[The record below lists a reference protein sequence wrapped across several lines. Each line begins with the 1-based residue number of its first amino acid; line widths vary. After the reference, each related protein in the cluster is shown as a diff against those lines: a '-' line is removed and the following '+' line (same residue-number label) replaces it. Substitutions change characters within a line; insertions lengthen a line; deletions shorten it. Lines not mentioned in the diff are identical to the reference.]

1 MTAKTLTVGS
11 RGSRLALR
19 QTELVVAELARRHPQ
34 LHFRVQEIRTTGDR
48 RPDASLSR
56 IGGQGVFVKEL
67 ESTLLAGKIDV
78 AVHSLKDM
86 TTDISA
92 ELAIATVPRRGDVRD
107 ALVSRGGQ
115 KLAALPPGARVG
127 TGSLRRAVQ
136 VRALRPDLE
145 IIDIRGN
152 IDTRMRKVEEGQ
164 AEAVLLAAAGLA
176 RLGCLERAA
185 EVLPVEVMLP
195 AVGQGALALETR
207 ADDAATRAVVA
218 ALDDRET
225 RLATQ
230 AEKAFLDR
238 LGGGCR
244 VPIAALAT
252 VDGGALRL
260 RGLVA
265 ETDGPRIVRGEVSG
279 AAATAEALGAELAE
293 DLLKQGADKLVA
305 QIGES

>member
-19 QTELVVAELARRHPQ
+19 QTELVVAELARQHP
-34 LHFRVQEIRTTGDR
+34 RVRFEIRQVRTSGDR
-48 RPDASLSR
+48 RHDVSLSV

-67 ESTLLAGKIDV
+67 ESALLAGEIDL

-86 TTDISA
+86 TTDITPG
-92 ELAIATVPRRGDVRD
+92 LAIAAVPRRGDVRD

-115 KLAALPPGARVG
+115 TLADLPAGARVG

-136 VRALRPDLE
+136 VRAFRPDLE
-145 IIDIRGN
+145 VIDIRGN
-152 IDTRMRKVEEGQ
+152 IDTRMRKVAEGQ
-164 AEAVLLAAAGLA
+164 AAAVLLAAAGLE
-176 RLGCLERAA
+176 RLGWLERAA
-185 EVLPVEVMLP
+185 ELLPVEVMLP
-195 AVGQGALALETR
+195 AVGQGALAVETR
-207 ADDAATRAVVA
+207 ADDAATREVVA
-218 ALDDRET
+218 AIDDPET
-225 RLATQ
+225 GLATQ

-252 VDGGALRL
+252 VDGRVLRL

-265 ETDGPRIVRGEVSG
+265 EVDGPRIVRGEVSG
-279 AAATAEALGAELAE
+279 PLETAEALGVGLAE
-293 DLLKQGADKLVA
+293 DLLKQGADKMIAGVSA
-305 QIGES
+305 